1 MSARFFCFLLFPLL
15 CLPHTAPVD
24 AADFSF
30 HRLEGAATG
39 PTLLIIGGVDGD
51 EPGGFHAAA
60 TLVTRYRIE
69 QGQLWVVPNLSFDD
83 ILKRRRGTM
92 NLKFASIDKHDR
104 YFSEVRRIQAIISR
118 PKVDLVL
125 NLHDGSGF
133 YHPTRVDAQRN
144 PDRWGQCF
152 VIDQRHIDASPFGAL
167 AQLIAVTRGKLNQ
180 QIPAKQRQFQLK
192 NTRTH
197 SLAATAPARQSLT
210 YFATRKNKP
219 ALAIEA
225 SKSDPVHLRTYY
237 HLLALETLMD
247 AAGIGYQRD
256 FPLTPAGVAQVIA
269 DDGRLELAE
278 GRIQLRLSNMRPQLD
293 YFPLPETQPAGFSAA
308 NPLITLQPVKQG
320 YRIHYGN
327 NRLAYLNPQP
337 VELDR
342 KLAQVSMVIDGI
354 ERQVDLGS
362 VIPVANSFRINPP
375 PAYRANVIGYT
386 ATDKDNDDSGLMV
399 EQKQLL
405 PRYSIDQKGQRYRV
419 EIYQDEKFSGMVL
432 VDFNRVEEKAE
443 PWFAGP
449 AQPEVG
455 REHNN

>member
-1 MSARFFCFLLFPLL
+1 MIAKFPLLLLFPVL
-15 CLPHTAPVD
+15 CLTPAAPVD

-30 HRLEGAATG
+30 HRLGSAASG
-39 PTLLIIGGVDGD
+39 PTLLIIAGVDGD

-69 QGQLWVVPNLSFDD
+69 QGQLWVVPNLSFAD

-92 NLKFASIDKHDR
+92 NLKFATIDKHDR
-104 YFSEVRRIQAIISR
+104 YYSQVRRIQAIISQ

-133 YHPTRVDAQRN
+133 YHPTRIDSQRN

-152 VIDQRHIDASPFGAL
+152 VIDQTHIDASPFGAL
-167 AQLIAVTRGKLNQ
+167 EQRVAAARDRLNQ
-180 QIPAKQRQFQLK
+180 QIAAKDHQFQLK
-192 NTRTH
+192 NARTH
-197 SLAATAPARQSLT
+197 TLASTAPARQSLT
-210 YFATRKNKP
+210 YFATRQNKP

-225 SKSDPVHLRTYY
+225 SKTDPVHLRSYY
-237 HLLALETLMD
+237 HLLALETFMD
-247 AAGIGYQRD
+247 IAGIAYQRD

-269 DDGRLELAE
+269 ADGRLELAE

-293 YFPLPETQPAGFSAA
+293 QFPLPKAKPAEFSAA
-308 NPLITLQPVKQG
+308 NPLITLQPVKQR

-342 KLAQVSMVIDGI
+342 NLAQISMVIDGV
-354 ERQVDLGS
+354 EQQVELGS
-362 VIPVANSFRINPP
+362 VIPVADSFRIEPP
-375 PAYRANVIGYT
+375 PTYRANVIGY
-386 ATDKDNDDSGLMV
+386 AGANNDDSGLIV

-405 PRYSIDQKGQRYRV
+405 RRYSIDREGQRYRV

-432 VDFNRVEEKAE
+432 VDFDHGEEEAE
-443 PWFAGP
+443 NWLASQ
-449 AQPEVG
+449 AQPKMG
-455 REHNN
+455 REQNN